1 MAEHKAESDYT
12 PTWAGLF
19 GAAPGIDLL
28 GERVPYFE
36 SEGVTLYHGD
46 ALAVLDHLVDGVG
59 CLILDPP
66 YHMAPSTFR
75 GKDDGAASSIAT
87 PVRLLTETFRHTY
100 RLLPD
105 GGAAFIFCDW
115 RRGPDTTYLATLAG
129 LRISTCVAWTR
140 NRSGTGGMFR
150 GAWDPIY
157 VASKGTP
164 AIRDRGAIPNVVN
177 ADHPT
182 KKVHPYEK
190 PAKVWDHLLSR
201 IPHTT
206 VLDPFAGSGTSA
218 DAALRHGHKWIGIEG
233 DERHCE
239 QIAKRLSES
248 LFGGA
253 A

>member
-1 MAEHKAESDYT
+1 MN
-12 PTWAGLF
+12 
-19 GAAPGIDLL
+19 
-28 GERVPYFE
+28 PYYDVD
-36 SEGVTLYHGD
+36 GVTLYHGD
-46 ALAVLDHLVDGVG
+46 ALTVLPQIRAAG
-59 CLILDPP
+59 CMVLDPP

-87 PVRLLTETFRHTY
+87 PVRLLTETFREAY
-100 RLLPD
+100 RILPD

-115 RRGPDTTYLATLAG
+115 RRGPDTTYLASLAG
-129 LRISTCVAWTR
+129 LRISTCLAWTR

-164 AIRDRGAIPNVVN
+164 SIRDRAAIPNVVN

-182 KKVHPYEK
+182 DREHPYEK

-201 IPHTT
+201 LPATT
-206 VLDPFAGSGTSA
+206 VLDAFAGSCTSA
-218 DAALRHGHKWIGIEG
+218 DTAIRLGHKWVGIEA

-239 QIAKRLSES
+239 AAARRWGQDV

>member
-1 MAEHKAESDYT
+1 MT
-12 PTWAGLF
+12 PYY
-19 GAAPGIDLL
+19 D
-28 GERVPYFE
+28 VD
-36 SEGVTLYHGD
+36 GVTLWHGD
-46 ALAVLDHLVDGVG
+46 ALTVLPEVAGIG
-59 CLILDPP
+59 CMVLDPP

-75 GKDDGAASSIAT
+75 GRDDGAASSIAT
-87 PVRLLTETFRHTY
+87 PVRLLTETFRHAY

-105 GGAAFIFCDW
+105 GGSAFIFCDW

-150 GAWDPIY
+150 GSWDPIY

-164 AIRDRGAIPNVVN
+164 AIPDRAAVPNVVN

-182 KKVHPYEK
+182 DREHPYEK
-190 PAKVWDHLLSR
+190 PAAVWRHLLSR
-201 IPHTT
+201 VPPTR
-206 VLDPFAGSGTSA
+206 VLDAFAGSCTSA
-218 DAALRHGHKWIGIEG
+218 DTALLLGHTWVGIEA

-239 QIAKRLSES
+239 NAARRWAQGD

-253 A
+253 P